1 MGIWDKIRGEFI
13 DIIEWTDDS
22 NDTMLYRFERHGN
35 EIKNNAKLTVREG
48 QQAVFVNE
56 GQIADVFSP
65 GMYTLSTENLPILAT
80 LKGWKYG
87 FSSPFKAEVYFVST
101 RRFRDLKW
109 GTKNPIMIRDP
120 EVPSGVE
127 VRAFGTYTI
136 RINDGAT
143 FIREI
148 AGTDGHFTT
157 DELVQDLRNKIVSRF
172 ADAIGESGLSVLDM
186 ASNYDELGEKLRETI
201 DAKFDA
207 YGVDLLE
214 LLVENISLPEELR
227 KIMRER
233 MNMDRVGD
241 LNRYQQFK
249 TAQATEEMAKNE
261 GMGGGMAAGGMG
273 MGMGYAMANQMSGGM
288 QPNQQAP
295 QQQAPAGPPPVPQ
308 AVQFFLAVNGQQ
320 QGPFDTSGLKQKIQ
334 SGELTAETL
343 VWKQGMANW
352 MKASEVGEVSGLF
365 GAAPPPIPPSA

>member
-13 DIIEWTDDS
+13 DIIEFTDDS
-22 NDTMLYRFERHGN
+22 NDTIVYRFERHGN

-56 GQIADVFSP
+56 GQIADVFEP
-65 GMYTLSTENLPILAT
+65 GMYTLSTENMPILAT

-87 FSSPFKAEVYFVST
+87 FNSPFKAEVYFVST

-136 RINDGAT
+136 RVNDGAT
-143 FIREI
+143 FLREI
-148 AGTDGHFTT
+148 VGTDGHFTK
-157 DELVQDLRNKIVSRF
+157 DELVQDLRNKIVSGF
-172 ADAIGESGLSVLDM
+172 ADAIGESNLSVLDM
-186 ASNYDELGEKLRETI
+186 ASNYDELGDLLKGKIGT
-201 DAKFDA
+201 KFDE
-207 YGVDLLE
+207 YGVELIE

-249 TAQATEEMAKNE
+249 TAQAIEDMAKNE

-273 MGMGYAMANQMSGGM
+273 MGMGYAMANQMTGAL
-288 QPNQQAP
+288 QPGQQPP
-295 QQQAPAGPPPVPQ
+295 QQGAPAGPPPVPQ
-308 AVQFFLAVNGQQ
+308 AVQFFIAVNGQQ
-320 QGPFDTSGLKQKIQ
+320 QGPFDAAGLQQQVASGALKPD
-334 SGELTAETL
+334 TL

-352 MKASEVGEVSGLF
+352 SKAGEVGEMAGLF
-365 GAAPPPIPPSA
+365 NAGPPPLPPAL

>member
-56 GQIADVFSP
+56 GQIADVFEP

-157 DELVQDLRNKIVSRF
+157 DELVQDLRNKIVARF

-186 ASNYDELGEKLRETI
+186 AANYDELGEQLRERI
-201 DAKFDA
+201 DVKFDA

-249 TAQATEEMAKNE
+249 TAQAIEDMAQNE
-261 GMGGGMAAGGMG
+261 GMAGGMAGGGMG
-273 MGMGYAMANQMSGGM
+273 MGMGYAMASQMNNALN
-288 QPNQQAP
+288 PQQAP
-295 QQQAPAGPPPVPQ
+295 QQGAPVGPPPIPQ
-308 AVQFFLAVNGQQ
+308 AAQFFLAVNGQQ
-320 QGPFDTSGLKQKIQ
+320 QGPFDTAGLQQKIQ

-352 MKASEVGEVSGLF
+352 QKASEVGEVAGLF
-365 GAAPPPIPPSA
+365 GAAPPPIPPAG